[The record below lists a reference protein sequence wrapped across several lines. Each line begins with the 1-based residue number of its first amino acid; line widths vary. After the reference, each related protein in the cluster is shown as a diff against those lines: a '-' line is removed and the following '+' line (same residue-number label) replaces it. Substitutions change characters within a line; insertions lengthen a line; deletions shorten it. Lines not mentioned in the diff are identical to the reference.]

1 MVLNEHTIGE
11 VKKLS
16 YRPDLPMIVQS
27 DRTILLEAQHPL
39 FNEARQALAGFAELI
54 KSPEYIHT
62 YRITPLSLWNAAAAH
77 IAPEQVTE
85 VLGTYSKYGVP
96 STIVREIHETMKRYG
111 LIRLEKAAD
120 QLLLTGDDPLLL
132 QELTSYRSISSLLE
146 EHREEHEY
154 PVKPYARGLIKQ
166 ELIRLGYPVQ
176 DLAGYTSGEDC
187 PVSLLPTTASG
198 KAFSLRG
205 YQQEAV
211 DAFHAA
217 GSALGGSGV
226 LVLPCGA
233 GKTVIGLGALC
244 QLQKATL
251 ILTTNTTSVRQWI
264 SELRDKT
271 DLDPAMIGEYTGE
284 QKEVKPVTVA
294 TYQILTYRPDAESD
308 FPHMELFSKR
318 DWGLIIY
325 DEVHLLPAPVF
336 RVTSGI
342 QATRRLGLTATLVR
356 EDGREEDVFTLI
368 GPKKY
373 EMPWKVLEEQGWI
386 AGATCQ
392 EIRLPFEAKWRE
404 AYAHAGARQKF
415 RIAAENPRK
424 LDVVRKL
431 LDRHGN
437 DRVLIIGQYVEQL
450 EQMAQLLDIPVITG
464 KVPEKERESLYQRF
478 KAGDLTRLIVSKVAN
493 FAVDLPDANVA
504 IQISGT
510 FGSRQEEAQ
519 RLGRILRP
527 KQKENTAHFY
537 TLVTRDTREQEFAMN
552 RQLFL
557 VEQGYKYDVIEIE
570 SLD

>member
-1 MVLNEHTIGE
+1 M
-11 VKKLS
+11 S

-27 DRTILLEAQHPL
+27 DRTILLETQHPQ
-39 FNEARQALAGFAELI
+39 FAEARQAISGFCELL

-62 YRITPLSLWNAAAAH
+62 YRMTPLSLWNAAASGMEPH
-77 IAPEQVTE
+77 E
-85 VLGTYSKYGVP
+85 VIGILGTYSKYGVP
-96 STIVREIHETMKRYG
+96 PTIVKEIEDTMRKYG
-111 LIRLEKAAD
+111 LIRLERRGD
-120 QLLLTGDDPLLL
+120 DLVLHSDDPLILK
-132 QELTSYRSISSLLE
+132 ELAGYKSIAALLE
-146 EHREEHEY
+146 DGY
-154 PVKPYARGLIKQ
+154 VLKSYARGLIKQ
-166 ELIRLGYPVQ
+166 ELIRLGLPVQ
-176 DLAGYTSGEDC
+176 DLAGYSQGESC
-187 PVSLLPTTASG
+187 PVNLRSTSAAG
-198 KAFSLRG
+198 KPFSLRP

-211 DAFHAA
+211 DAFYRD

-233 GKTVIGLGALC
+233 GKTVIGIGAIS
-244 QLQKATL
+244 QLQTATL

-264 SELRDKT
+264 AELLDKT
-271 DLDPAMIGEYTGE
+271 DLDPELVGEYTGDH
-284 QKEVKPVTVA
+284 KEVKPITVA
-294 TYQILTYRPDAESD
+294 TYQILTYRPTSSD
-308 FPHMELFSKR
+308 EFPHMKLFSER

-373 EMPWKVLEEQGWI
+373 EVPWKAMEDAGWI
-386 AGATCQ
+386 AKARCR

-404 AYAHAGARQKF
+404 AYAHATARQKF
-415 RIAAENPRK
+415 RVAAENPKK
-424 LDVVRKL
+424 LEVVKKL
-431 LDRHGN
+431 LERHEG
-437 DRVLIIGQYVEQL
+437 DRVLIIGQYVDQL
-450 EQMAQLLDIPVITG
+450 EQMANALQLPLITG
-464 KVPEKERESLYQRF
+464 KVPEKEREMLYQQF
-478 KAGDLTRLIVSKVAN
+478 KNGEITRLIVSKVAN

-527 KQKENTAHFY
+527 KTENNTAHFY
-537 TLVTRDTREQEFAMN
+537 TLVTRDTREQEFSLH

-557 VEQGYKYDVIEIE
+557 VEQGYPYEIIENE
-570 SLD
+570 MLV

>member
-1 MVLNEHTIGE
+1 M
-11 VKKLS
+11 S

-27 DRTILLEAQHPL
+27 DRTILLETQHPQ
-39 FNEARQALAGFAELI
+39 FAEARQAISGFCELL

-62 YRITPLSLWNAAAAH
+62 YRMTPLSLWNAAASGMEPH
-77 IAPEQVTE
+77 EVTGI
-85 VLGTYSKYGVP
+85 LGTYSKYGVP
-96 STIVREIHETMKRYG
+96 PTIVKEIEDTMRKYG
-111 LIRLEKAAD
+111 LIRLERRGD
-120 QLLLTGDDPLLL
+120 DLVLHSDDPLILK
-132 QELTSYRSISSLLE
+132 ELTGYKSIAALLE
-146 EHREEHEY
+146 DGY
-154 PVKPYARGLIKQ
+154 VLKSYARGLIKQ
-166 ELIRLGYPVQ
+166 ELIRLGLPVQ
-176 DLAGYTSGEDC
+176 DLAGYSQGESC
-187 PVSLLPTTASG
+187 PVNLRATSASG
-198 KAFSLRG
+198 KPFSLRP

-211 DAFHAA
+211 DAFYRG

-233 GKTVIGLGALC
+233 GKTVIGIGAIS
-244 QLQKATL
+244 QLQTATL

-264 SELRDKT
+264 AELLDKT
-271 DLDPAMIGEYTGE
+271 DLAPELVGEYTGDH
-284 QKEVKPVTVA
+284 KEVKPITVA
-294 TYQILTYRPDAESD
+294 TYQILTYRPTSSD
-308 FPHMELFSKR
+308 EFPHMKLFSER

-373 EMPWKVLEEQGWI
+373 EVPWKAMEDAGWI
-386 AGATCQ
+386 AKARCR

-404 AYAHAGARQKF
+404 AYAHATARQKF
-415 RIAAENPRK
+415 RVAAENPKK
-424 LDVVRKL
+424 LEVVKKL
-431 LDRHGN
+431 LERHEG
-437 DRVLIIGQYVEQL
+437 DRVLIIGQYVDQL
-450 EQMAQLLDIPVITG
+450 EQMANALQLPLITG
-464 KVPEKERESLYQRF
+464 KVPEKEREMLYQQF
-478 KAGDLTRLIVSKVAN
+478 KNGGITRLIVSKVAN

-527 KQKENTAHFY
+527 KTENNTAHFY
-537 TLVTRDTREQEFAMN
+537 TLVTRDTREQEFSLH

-557 VEQGYKYDVIEIE
+557 VEQGYPYEIIENE
-570 SLD
+570 MLV

>member
-1 MVLNEHTIGE
+1 M
-11 VKKLS
+11 S
-16 YRPDLPMIVQS
+16 YRPELPLIVQS

-39 FNEARQALAGFAELI
+39 FAEVRQALSGFAELI

-62 YRITPLSLWNAAAAH
+62 YRITPLSLWNAAAGGLTA
-77 IAPEQVTE
+77 EQVTG
-85 VLGTYSKYGVP
+85 VLSTYSKYGVP
-96 STIVREIHETMKRYG
+96 PSIVREIAETMGRYG
-111 LIRLEKAAD
+111 LIRLEKD
-120 QLLLTGDDPLLL
+120 GDHLLLTGDDVLLL
-132 QELTSYRSISSLLE
+132 AELTGYKAVSSLLE
-146 EHREEHEY
+146 GQVNPAVWR
-154 PVKPYARGLIKQ
+154 VKPYARGLIKQ

-176 DLAGYTSGEDC
+176 DVAGYTSGEAC
-187 PVSLLPTTASG
+187 PVALREVTASG
-198 KAFSLRG
+198 RPFALRP

-217 GSALGGSGV
+217 GAATGGSGV

-233 GKTVIGLGALC
+233 GKTIIGLGAIC
-244 QLQKATL
+244 QLQTATL

-264 SELRDKT
+264 AELIDKT
-271 DLDPAMIGEYTGE
+271 DLDPSQIGEYTGE
-284 QKEVKPVTVA
+284 RKEVKPITVA
-294 TYQILTYRPDAESD
+294 TYQILTYRSKADDSY
-308 FPHMELFSKR
+308 PHMRLFSER
-318 DWGLIIY
+318 EWGLVIY

-373 EMPWKVLEEQGWI
+373 EMPWKALEEQGWI
-386 AGATCQ
+386 AEARCQ
-392 EIRLPFEAKWRE
+392 EIRLPFEANGRE
-404 AYAHAGARQKF
+404 AYARANARQKF

-424 LDVVRKL
+424 LQVVRHL
-431 LDRHGN
+431 LERHAD
-437 DRVLIIGQYVEQL
+437 DRVLIIGQYVGQL
-450 EQMAQLLDIPVITG
+450 QQLAEALNLPLITG
-464 KVPEKERESLYQRF
+464 KVPEKEREALYRQF
-478 KAGDLTRLIVSKVAN
+478 KRGEITRLAVSKVAN

-527 KQKENTAHFY
+527 KERDNAAYFY
-537 TLVTRDTREQEFAMN
+537 TLVTRDTREQEFALH

-557 VEQGYKYDVIEIE
+557 VEQGYHYDVIEMDA
-570 SLD
+570 LD

>member
-1 MVLNEHTIGE
+1 M
-11 VKKLS
+11 S

-27 DRTILLEAQHPL
+27 DRTILLEAQHPQ
-39 FNEARQALAGFAELI
+39 FEEARQALAAFAELM

-62 YRITPLSLWNAAAAH
+62 YRMTPLSLWNAAAAGT
-77 IAPEQVTE
+77 APEKVTG
-85 VLGTYSKYGVP
+85 VLERYSKYGVP
-96 STIVREIHETMKRYG
+96 PTIIREIHDTMSRYG
-111 LIRLEKAAD
+111 LLRLEKREE
-120 QLLLTGDDPLLL
+120 QLLLCGDDPTLL
-132 QELTSYRSISSLLE
+132 QDLTSYKAVSALLE
-146 EHREEHEY
+146 ETADHTAY

-176 DLAGYTSGEDC
+176 DFAGYNEGEAC
-187 PVSLLPTTASG
+187 PVSLRSASTSSG
-198 KAFSLRG
+198 APFSLRA

-211 DAFHAA
+211 DAFYAA
-217 GSALGGSGV
+217 GTALGGSGV

-244 QLQKATL
+244 QFQKATL

-264 SELRDKT
+264 SELLEKT
-271 DLDPAMIGEYTGE
+271 DLDPSMIGEYSGE
-284 QKEVKPVTVA
+284 RKEVKPVTVA

-308 FPHMELFSKR
+308 FPHMALFSKR

-373 EMPWKVLEEQGWI
+373 EMPWKSLEEQGWI
-386 AGATCQ
+386 AEASCR
-392 EIRLPFEAKWRE
+392 EIRLPFAAQWRE
-404 AYAHAGARQKF
+404 AYAQAGARQKY
-415 RIAAENPRK
+415 RIAAENPLK
-424 LDVVRKL
+424 LTAVQKL
-431 LDRHGN
+431 LSQHEQDQ
-437 DRVLIIGQYVEQL
+437 VLIIGQYVEQL
-450 EQMAQLLDIPVITG
+450 ETMARQLDIPVITG
-464 KVPEKERESLYQRF
+464 KVPERERELLYQRF
-478 KAGDLTRLIVSKVAN
+478 KKGELKRLIVSKVAN

-510 FGSRQEEAQ
+510 YGSRQEEAQ

-527 KQKENTAHFY
+527 KQKENAAHFY

-557 VEQGYKYDVIEIE
+557 IEQGYKYEIVEIE

>member
-1 MVLNEHTIGE
+1 
-11 VKKLS
+11 VKNVS
-16 YRPDLPMIVQS
+16 YRPELPLIVQS

-39 FNEARQALAGFAELI
+39 FAEVRQALSGFAELI

-62 YRITPLSLWNAAAAH
+62 YRITPLSLWNAAAGGLTA
-77 IAPEQVTE
+77 EQVTG
-85 VLGTYSKYGVP
+85 VLSTYSKYGVP
-96 STIVREIHETMKRYG
+96 PSIVREIAETMGRYG
-111 LIRLEKAAD
+111 LIRLEKD
-120 QLLLTGDDPLLL
+120 GDHLLLTGDDVPLLA
-132 QELTSYRSISSLLE
+132 ELTGYKAVSSLLE
-146 EHREEHEY
+146 GQVNPAVWR
-154 PVKPYARGLIKQ
+154 VKPYARGLIKQ

-176 DLAGYTSGEDC
+176 DVAGYTSGEAC
-187 PVSLLPTTASG
+187 HVALREVTASG
-198 KAFSLRG
+198 RPFALRP

-217 GSALGGSGV
+217 GAATGGSGV

-233 GKTVIGLGALC
+233 GKTIIGLGAIC
-244 QLQKATL
+244 QLQTATL

-264 SELRDKT
+264 AELIDKT
-271 DLDPAMIGEYTGE
+271 DLDPSQIGEYTGE
-284 QKEVKPVTVA
+284 RKEVKPITVA
-294 TYQILTYRPDAESD
+294 TYQILTYRSKADDSYR
-308 FPHMELFSKR
+308 HMRLFSER
-318 DWGLIIY
+318 EWGLVIY

-373 EMPWKVLEEQGWI
+373 EMPWKALEEQGWI
-386 AGATCQ
+386 AEARCQ
-392 EIRLPFEAKWRE
+392 EIRLPFEANGRE
-404 AYAHAGARQKF
+404 AYARANARQKF

-424 LDVVRKL
+424 LQVVRHL
-431 LDRHGN
+431 LERHAD
-437 DRVLIIGQYVEQL
+437 DRVLIIGQYVGQL
-450 EQMAQLLDIPVITG
+450 QQLAEALNLPLITG
-464 KVPEKERESLYQRF
+464 KVPEKEREALYRQF
-478 KAGDLTRLIVSKVAN
+478 KRGEITRLAVSKVAN

-527 KQKENTAHFY
+527 KERDNAAYFY
-537 TLVTRDTREQEFAMN
+537 TLVTRDTREQEFALH

-557 VEQGYKYDVIEIE
+557 VEQGYHYDVIEMDA
-570 SLD
+570 LD